1 MEITNLTNRFRAQL
15 ETPRKLAFMLEHEGV
30 AKSSHGQLDWLGW
43 TLHIWETSGE
53 GEEKLVS
60 DDFEM
65 SLAEIMRCADYF
77 ATGPLEWTDEEHGLS
92 ADLAQLQPEFDRSRR
107 FSAALYVTT
116 NEEETKRA
124 CINLDDGRVYRIT
137 TEEKILAGGREA
149 WLPQEWSTAFGSLH
163 EAKATAQRAFG

>member
-1 MEITNLTNRFRAQL
+1 MEITNVTNRFRAQL
-15 ETPRKLAFMLEHEGV
+15 ATPRKLEFVLQHEGV

-43 TLHIWETSGE
+43 TLRIWETSDE

-77 ATGPLEWTDEEHGLS
+77 ATCPLDWTDEEHGLPV
-92 ADLAQLQPEFDRSRR
+92 DLAQLQPEFDRSRR
-107 FSAALYVTT
+107 FSTALYVTT

-124 CINLDDGRVYRIT
+124 CINLYDDRAYRIT
-137 TEEKILAGGREA
+137 TEVRLIAGGRVA
-149 WLPQEWSTAFGSLH
+149 WLPQEWSAIFGSLE
-163 EAKATAQRAFG
+163 EAKVVAQREFS

>member
-1 MEITNLTNRFRAQL
+1 MEITNFANRFRAQL
-15 ETPRKLAFMLEHEGV
+15 TRPRKLEFVLEHEGV
-30 AKSSHGQLDWLGW
+30 VKSRHGELDWLGW

-65 SLAEIMRCADYF
+65 SLAEIMLCADYF

-92 ADLAQLQPEFDRSRR
+92 VDLVQLQPEFDRSRR
-107 FSAALYVTT
+107 FSTALFVAT

-124 CINLDDGRVYRIT
+124 CVNLYDDRVYRIT

-149 WLPQEWSTAFGSLH
+149 WLPQEWSAAFGSLD